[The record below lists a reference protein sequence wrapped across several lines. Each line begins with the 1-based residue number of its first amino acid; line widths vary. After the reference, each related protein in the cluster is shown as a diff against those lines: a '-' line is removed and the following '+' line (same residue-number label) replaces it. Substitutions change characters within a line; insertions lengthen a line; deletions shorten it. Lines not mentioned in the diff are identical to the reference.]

1 MSDKSTASSPVEALK
16 GGFRRACVRRLVGDE
31 DGAISVLRDEIP
43 KLVVGW
49 AKSTN
54 LEAGEKKAKLKEMFD
69 DESARADE
77 LATAFDLFA
86 GRFERRVADLVT
98 REIRNACA
106 RIERVAGSFE
116 EILKKMADFP
126 KESENIVLPE
136 SSQVPELVKS
146 EISEIFED
154 NETKVEEEI
163 GISLPIEEAKG
174 EEVGE
179 KVIEVVEEE
188 EVDVG
193 GDQAELDEP
202 LGLGLK
208 FDEIEEMIDEV
219 LSMEN

>member
-1 MSDKSTASSPVEALK
+1 MKNDSHKWDNRHPTAQMLGRWQPWHA
-16 GGFRRACVRRLVGDE
+16 GHQ
-31 DGAISVLRDEIP
+31 
-43 KLVVGW
+43 KL
-49 AKSTN
+49 
-54 LEAGEKKAKLKEMFD
+54 
-69 DESARADE
+69 
-77 LATAFDLFA
+77 
-86 GRFERRVADLVT
+86 
-98 REIRNACA
+98 
-106 RIERVAGSFE
+106 FE

-163 GISLPIEEAKG
+163 GIILPIEEAKG

>member
-163 GISLPIEEAKG
+163 GIILPIEEAKG

-193 GDQAELDEP
+193 GNQAELDEP